1 MQLTWWQIPY
11 PQALYAGKQ
20 NRIITNWPSLGIL
33 SGYNQCTAWYMC
45 CVISS
50 VNKISLYNLRKRTFP
65 ASDYFH
71 DYWQRETRHR
81 TIFHELNYLVVGE
94 GEGEVELLKT
104 CRQGWVTQGLNLS
117 GYHLC
122 LSHSVSVGV
131 KVIDTFYHFT
141 VFVNHQALCIHI
153 LQTLKYSQENFNHS
167 VPSRPITV
175 CSSTHLSFKRQ

>member
-131 KVIDTFYHFT
+131 KVIDTDGVCKPSSSLYTHTANLKVQSREFQPQCSKQTYYSLLFYS
-141 VFVNHQALCIHI
+141 
-153 LQTLKYSQENFNHS
+153 SQ
-167 VPSRPITV
+167 
-175 CSSTHLSFKRQ
+175 L